1 MGKTRNNDLVS
12 KELILLP
19 RLCYN
24 NLVSMQHI
32 ALIGMI
38 TVKRINLLVGFLVSG
53 RDCKKHVDRELIRM
67 SPLCDEIS
75 SSLLCWVGWVGT
87 PQ

>member
-1 MGKTRNNDLVS
+1 MS

-19 RLCYN
+19 RLCYKD
-24 NLVSMQHI
+24 LVSMQHI

-38 TVKRINLLVGFLVSG
+38 NVRRINLLFGFLVSG
-53 RDCKKHVDRELIRM
+53 RDCKKHVDKELIWM

-75 SSLLCWVGWVGT
+75 SPPLCWVGWVGT